1 MQTLKH
7 WLLVVVLGLVTPMTA
22 QAQEWHVNFNN
33 AQISELVKFVA
44 DKTGLTIVVD
54 PQVKGKVKVI
64 SSKAVDEEELYALFL
79 SILEVHG
86 FAAVKSGDVLRVV
99 PTKDAR
105 SLPVPTSGGKG
116 AEIVTRVMHLKNVAA
131 AKLIPILRP
140 MVPQQAHMAAYAPS
154 NSIIISDTAQN
165 IARLHEVIQ
174 GMDRSA
180 DTVTSVVKL
189 EHASA
194 DEVVRLL
201 EGLEKGKGAKD
212 GSSARVSLVAD
223 NRTNSILV
231 NGDKSER
238 ARVRALIRHLDAPLH
253 KAGNARVIYLRYAR
267 AKDLAETLT
276 KVAQNIEKAGK
287 GKNPKA
293 RNDNNSTIEADE
305 ATNSLIITAPPAIMQ
320 NLESLVA
327 RLDIRRAQVLVEAI
341 IVELNAIDNRNL
353 GVQWVFSND
362 NAGFGSLSNGAND
375 GGTLAN
381 IGAAALATDN
391 STSTTVIDPQTGKET
406 TTTNPDTSLIDLAG
420 ALAGNV
426 GQTLGIGKINEN
438 GTSFAVL
445 LQALKEDQEANV
457 LSTPSIMTLDN
468 SEASLS
474 VGQNVPFVTGSFT
487 NASGAGAN
495 NPFQTIQRENV
506 GIELKVTPHINEGDS
521 VILEIEQEV
530 SSLTGLEASDII
542 TNERKISATVL
553 AHDGQ
558 TIVLGGLIKDDV
570 QETIRK
576 VPVLGD
582 IPVLGRLFR
591 SNGTS
596 INKTNLYVFL
606 RPTIIRTD
614 AAMSGATA
622 EKYRYIREQQLAKK
636 ERGVDL
642 IDDDRLPL
650 LPEWEAQLK
659 KLQEQST
666 EQRLEVQ

>member
-1 MQTLKH
+1 MQTFKH
-7 WLLVVVLGLVTPMTA
+7 WLLVFVIAIMPVA
-22 QAQEWHVNFNN
+22 AKAQEWHVNFNN

-64 SSKAVDEEELYALFL
+64 SSKPVDEEELYALFL

-116 AEIVTRVMHLKNVAA
+116 AEIVTQVMHLKNVAA

-154 NSIIISDTAQN
+154 NSIIISDTAEN
-165 IARLHEVIQ
+165 IARLRQVIE

-180 DTVTSVVKL
+180 DTTTSIVKL
-189 EHASA
+189 QHASA

-201 EGLEKGKGAKD
+201 EGLEKANGGKDA
-212 GSSARVSLVAD
+212 SASRVGLVAD

-231 NGDKSER
+231 NGDRSER
-238 ARVRALIRHLDAPLH
+238 ARVRALISHLDAPLH

-267 AKDLAETLT
+267 AKDLAETLN

-293 RNDNNSTIEADE
+293 RNENNTSIEADE

-320 NLESLVA
+320 NLETLVA

-353 GVQWVFSND
+353 GVQWIFSND
-362 NAGFGSLSNGAND
+362 NAGFGSFSNGAND
-375 GGTLAN
+375 GGSLGR
-381 IGAAALATDN
+381 IGGAALDN
-391 STSTTVIDPQTGKET
+391 GQDTTTTTIDPQTGQT
-406 TTTNPDTSLIDLAG
+406 TTTTVPDDSLVNFAG
-420 ALAGNV
+420 ALAGTV

-553 AHDGQ
+553 AQDGD

-582 IPVLGRLFR
+582 IPGLGRLFR
-591 SNGTS
+591 SNGTN

-614 AAMSGATA
+614 ADMTGATA
-622 EKYRYIREQQLAKK
+622 EKYRYIRNQQLAKK

-642 IDDDRLPL
+642 VDDDQLPL
-650 LPEWEAQLK
+650 LPEWEEQLK
-659 KLQEQST
+659 KLKEQST
-666 EQRLEVQ
+666 EQRFEVE